1 MYRHS
6 FGLAPRPAALNS
18 QVRDVMQSALLW
30 RATQPTL
37 PRAAPRLAAA
47 VKLGERLHQAERAAR
62 SSPVSSPSATWS
74 RRLRDSAES
83 QARRR
88 RRCLGK
94 AMPIG
99 PGGLA
104 IAGDHLR
111 RTELPG
117 SSGEQFSRRA
127 SASDPPQKCIGVVRI
142 MSPAGPPA
150 RPSRVRPRGSASR
163 VSRPPLSDAR
173 SSPSPASLPEHGRAA
188 AAEAQR
194 RHNARGAAAQ
204 RRSFWREASASPPRR
219 APESVALRPPGP
231 LRSPSQ
237 TCRRAPSSPATVS
250 LHQAASRRGGA
261 NARDAPQHGSLVESA
276 RLQQPQKR
284 TAKLLM

>member
-117 SSGEQFSRRA
+117 SSGGQFSRRA

-142 MSPAGPPA
+142 MGPAGPPA
-150 RPSRVRPRGSASR
+150 RPSREALPAAYPGRLSPTRGRLHLRLAY
-163 VSRPPLSDAR
+163 
-173 SSPSPASLPEHGRAA
+173 PSTAG
-188 AAEAQR
+188 
-194 RHNARGAAAQ
+194 
-204 RRSFWREASASPPRR
+204 PPRR
-219 APESVALRPPGP
+219 RRSAGTMPEAPRRSDAHFGARQARPHLGAPRNPSPSDPRAHCALQARLAVGRRRARRPSPSTKPPPGGEALMRGT
-231 LRSPSQ
+231 LRS
-237 TCRRAPSSPATVS
+237 TEAWSSPHACSS
-250 LHQAASRRGGA
+250 LR
-261 NARDAPQHGSLVESA
+261 SA
-276 RLQQPQKR
+276 RQNC
-284 TAKLLM
+284 